1 MSVEGGRR
9 HAGEGA
15 LEGKRRGDVRK
26 IVGLDRKARLFQTEW
41 PE

>member
-1 MSVEGGRR
+1 MEGGRR

-15 LEGKRRGDVRK
+15 LEGKPRSDVRK
-26 IVGLDRKARLFQTEW
+26 IVGLDRKARRFQTEW